1 MNLTLKERLDLQ
13 RTARIIT
20 ESQYNKLLKE
30 EFLFED
36 VSDETIK
43 QAVATALKISP
54 EQVATQEPSEDETEV
69 NEVALMTLI
78 TVAGL
83 IPPALNLVAWIS
95 NGYKQKYGLN
105 DKEKEQLAK
114 LNIKILKK
122 EELIKK
128 LDKTDN
134 RRETR
139 ERELLDELI
148 KEKYKRFGS
157 KFAAWAKHLAHDL
170 HDKYTSPIRKF
181 LEAIAWT
188 AKKFGKKTRLQD
200 EKFREKISN
209 IIYAVTM
216 FGIGGKG
223 VFEHIGHLSGIV
235 ETAVTI
241 ADGVKAGKSVVDIV
255 KDAALLI

>member
-1 MNLTLKERLDLQ
+1 MIDEIT
-13 RTARIIT
+13 RTRELT
-20 ESQYNKLLKE
+20 ESTVLDINFIRKQN
-30 EFLFED
+30 ED
-36 VSDETIK
+36 GPR
-43 QAVATALKISP
+43 A
-54 EQVATQEPSEDETEV
+54 
-69 NEVALMTLI
+69 
-78 TVAGL
+78 
-83 IPPALNLVAWIS
+83 
-95 NGYKQKYGLN
+95 
-105 DKEKEQLAK
+105 
-114 LNIKILKK
+114 
-122 EELIKK
+122 
-128 LDKTDN
+128 
-134 RRETR
+134 R
-139 ERELLDELI
+139 ERELLDQLI

-223 VFEHIGHLSGIV
+223 VFEHIGHLSGIA

-241 ADGVKAGKSVVDIV
+241 ADGLKAGKSVVDVV